1 MRRLPPQ
8 QYGNP
13 RVRRE
18 RDRAALRRQIVMLV
32 CGMLAAGGFVLA
44 VGQRFAAVRY
54 GYRSEQLREERAHLV
69 AERERLLL
77 ELSTATSPPAL
88 EQAAREIGMQPA
100 HAAQIG
106 DAGDAPAGRAPVGQ
120 REAARATAHAAT
132 TVGVAH
138 VGAARTR

>member
-1 MRRLPPQ
+1 MMRRLPPQ

-44 VGQRFAAVRY
+44 VGQRVAAVRY
-54 GYRSEQLREERAHLV
+54 GYRSEQLREERTRLV
-69 AERERLLL
+69 AERERLML
-77 ELSTATSPPAL
+77 ELNTAASPAAL

-100 HAAQIG
+100 RAAQIG
-106 DAGDAPAGRAPVGQ
+106 DAGGATDEGREPSRTTADAR
-120 REAARATAHAAT
+120 AAT
-132 TVGVAH
+132 TV
-138 VGAARTR
+138 VGARGGVTGAR